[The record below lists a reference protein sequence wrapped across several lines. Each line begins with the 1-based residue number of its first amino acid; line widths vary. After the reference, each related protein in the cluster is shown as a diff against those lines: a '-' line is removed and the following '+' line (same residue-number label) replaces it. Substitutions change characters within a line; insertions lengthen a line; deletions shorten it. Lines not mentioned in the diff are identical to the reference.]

1 MSRVIDL
8 TVSMKDGMR
17 GVTFETFKELEK
29 DGWNARMLHL
39 YSHAGTHMDA
49 PLHFGV
55 NDTTIDR
62 IPPERFI
69 ADAWVIDAPA
79 VRSSMLIG
87 IDHLKDVKDKLIEGE
102 GLLFR
107 TGWHRF
113 IDSRELPD
121 GPALDRAVAL
131 ARGASKRRW
140 ADRRRAAVRG
150 EPDRPCRNCRR
161 CTGSFWA
168 GASSCGGSLQS
179 RADHKTQGEDH
190 RAAAQDRRRRRGA
203 GEGHCDRRM
212 RSF

>member
-8 TVSMKDGMR
+8 TVPLKDGMR

-62 IPPERFI
+62 IPPERLI
-69 ADAWVIDAPA
+69 ADTWVIDAPA
-79 VRSSMLIG
+79 VRSNMLIG
-87 IDHLKDVKDKLIEGE
+87 IEHLMDVKDRLVEGE

-113 IDSRELPD
+113 IDTPAYRDALPR
-121 GPALDRAVAL
+121 LSMAL
-131 ARGASKRRW
+131 ALWCVKRKVGLIGVEPPSVASLTDMQELQEVHRILLGGGIVVVEGLCNLEEISKPRVKIIALPLKIEGGDGAPARVI
-140 ADRRRAAVRG
+140 AI
-150 EPDRPCRNCRR
+150 E
-161 CTGSFWA
+161 
-168 GASSCGGSLQS
+168 
-179 RADHKTQGEDH
+179 E
-190 RAAAQDRRRRRGA
+190 
-203 GEGHCDRRM
+203 
-212 RSF
+212 

>member
-1 MSRVIDL
+1 MSRIIDL

-17 GVTFETFKELEK
+17 GITFETFKVLEK

-55 NDTTIDR
+55 NETTIDR

-79 VRSSMLIG
+79 VTDSMRIG
-87 IDHLKDVKDKLIEGE
+87 IGHLGDVKDRLSAGE

-113 IDSRELPD
+113 IDAGNYRTALPWIGREL
-121 GPALDRAVAL
+121 ALWCVERKVKLIGVEPPSVAILTDMKELQAVHRIL
-131 ARGASKRRW
+131 L
-140 ADRRRAAVRG
+140 
-150 EPDRPCRNCRR
+150 
-161 CTGSFWA
+161 
-168 GASSCGGSLQS
+168 GGDIVLV
-179 RADHKTQGEDH
+179 
-190 RAAAQDRRRRRGA
+190 
-203 GEGHCDRRM
+203 EGLCNLE
-212 RSF
+212 

>member
-8 TVSMKDGMR
+8 TVPLKNGMR

-62 IPPERFI
+62 IPPERFV

-79 VRSSMLIG
+79 IRSNMLIG
-87 IDHLKDVKDKLIEGE
+87 IEHLMDVKDRLVEGE

-113 IDSRELPD
+113 IDTPAYRDALPR
-121 GPALDRAVAL
+121 LSMAL
-131 ARGASKRRW
+131 ALWCVKRKVGLIGVEPPSVASLNDMQELQEVHRILLGGGIVVVEGLCNLEELSKPRVKIIALPLKIEGGDGAPARVI
-140 ADRRRAAVRG
+140 AI
-150 EPDRPCRNCRR
+150 E
-161 CTGSFWA
+161 
-168 GASSCGGSLQS
+168 
-179 RADHKTQGEDH
+179 E
-190 RAAAQDRRRRRGA
+190 
-203 GEGHCDRRM
+203 
-212 RSF
+212 